1 MAKQPRLS
9 IIVPMYNA
17 AATVRETLESVL
29 GLVETPWH
37 CLVVDDGSTDGGAG
51 AAIVREMMAAA
62 GGRLELLSKPN
73 GGLSSARNA
82 GLDKLDATAEIRGE
96 YVLFLDS
103 DDQIVPGEVD
113 KMMGRAAGVPG
124 SLVGHFNLCDERMIR
139 QRRQN
144 VAVSDIGL
152 AELLDVPFVVPP
164 CLVHRWQDVAGH
176 RFPPT
181 RRNVEDYYM
190 WLRMALAGVR
200 WTVVDATIADYR
212 CSPRSMSHDYA
223 SFLQDGQAVLA
234 EAFARTR
241 AAGSPHGAEASAEHE
256 AAVLGRHALNW
267 ATRAAVCAGGD
278 DPAAAAARAGALLA
292 AAPGSWPRGEDF
304 LAGCIDSAVLLGLC
318 VAPERAGERL
328 GAIWQA
334 VQGWC
339 AELERG
345 GRFSPGLSR
354 RLVGLLDLAC
364 QDRAARAQAM
374 LDELAFRAGAT
385 DGASKPLVVF
395 GYGTNGREL
404 VRAARPRWRG
414 EVMIRDTRLDAALA
428 ASASLVP
435 AGCLLQAWDAPLPA
449 GALAALTIAEEGPY
463 LRRPPLSAMD
473 GSALVRWN
481 GGGAGSRESSGPWA
495 RAARRIALG

>member
-17 AATVRETLESVL
+17 AATVRQTLESVL
-29 GLVETPWH
+29 GLVETAWH
-37 CLVVDDGSTDGGAG
+37 CIVVDDGSTDGGAG
-51 AAIVREMMAAA
+51 AAIVREMMAGS

-82 GLDKLDATAEIRGE
+82 GLDKLAATAAICGE

-103 DDQIVPGEVD
+103 DDRIVPGEVD
-113 KMMGRAAGVPG
+113 KMMARAGGIPG

-144 VAVSDIGL
+144 VAVSAMGL
-152 AELLDVPFVVPP
+152 AELLDVPFIVPP

-181 RRNVEDYYM
+181 RRNVEDYDM

-223 SFLQDGQAVLA
+223 SFLHDGQAVLA

-241 AAGSPHGAEASAEHE
+241 AAGGPHGADASAAHE
-256 AAVLGRHALNW
+256 AAVLGRQALNW
-267 ATRAAVCAGGD
+267 ATRQAVCAGGD
-278 DPAAAAARAGALLA
+278 DRAAAAARAGALLA
-292 AAPGSWPRGEDF
+292 AAPGNLPRGEDF

-328 GAIWQA
+328 AGIWQA
-334 VQGWC
+334 VQAWC
-339 AELERG
+339 GELERS
-345 GRFSPGLSR
+345 GRFHPGLAR
-354 RLVGLLDLAC
+354 RLVALLDLAC

-374 LDELAFRAGAT
+374 LDELAFRAAAA
-385 DGASKPLVVF
+385 DGGGKPLVVF

-414 EVMIRDTRLDAALA
+414 PVMIRDTRLDTGLGTAAGV
-428 ASASLVP
+428 VP

-449 GALAALTIAEEGPY
+449 GTLAALTIAEEGPFMQ
-463 LRRPPLSAMD
+463 RPPLSAMD
-473 GSALVRWN
+473 GSVLVRWS
-481 GGGAGSRESSGPWA
+481 GAPATHGESDGPWA
-495 RAARRIALG
+495 QAARRLAAG